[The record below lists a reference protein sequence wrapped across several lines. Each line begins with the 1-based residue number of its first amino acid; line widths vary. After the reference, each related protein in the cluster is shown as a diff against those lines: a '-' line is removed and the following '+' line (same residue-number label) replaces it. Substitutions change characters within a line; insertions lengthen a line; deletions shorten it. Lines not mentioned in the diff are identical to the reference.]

1 MGNKYRV
8 KIVLKAEE
16 DLDDIFYY
24 IALELNNKSAAEKMI
39 YLFSNKIL
47 RLQEFPFSCSLVED
61 DLLKDKGYRKL
72 IIDNYIVF
80 YIVNE
85 EDQLVIVMRVLYGR
99 KKYQDLI

>member
-8 KIVLKAEE
+8 KIVPKAEE

-39 YLFSNKIL
+39 NLFSNKIL

-85 EDQLVIVMRVLYGR
+85 EDQQVIVMHVFYMVGKNTRT
-99 KKYQDLI
+99 

>member
-1 MGNKYRV
+1 MKNKYRV
-8 KIVLKAEE
+8 KIVPKAEE
-16 DLDDIFYY
+16 DLDEIFYY

-39 YLFSNKIL
+39 NLFSNKIL

-85 EDQLVIVMRVLYGR
+85 EDQQVIVMRVLYGR

>member
-1 MGNKYRV
+1 LKNKYRV
-8 KIVLKAEE
+8 KIVPKAEE
-16 DLDDIFYY
+16 DLDEIFYY

-39 YLFSNKIL
+39 NLFSNKIL

-85 EDQLVIVMRVLYGR
+85 EDQQVIVMRVLYGR

>member
-1 MGNKYRV
+1 LGNKYRV
-8 KIVLKAEE
+8 KIVPKAEE

-39 YLFSNKIL
+39 NLFSNKIL

-85 EDQLVIVMRVLYGR
+85 EDQQVIVMRVLYGR